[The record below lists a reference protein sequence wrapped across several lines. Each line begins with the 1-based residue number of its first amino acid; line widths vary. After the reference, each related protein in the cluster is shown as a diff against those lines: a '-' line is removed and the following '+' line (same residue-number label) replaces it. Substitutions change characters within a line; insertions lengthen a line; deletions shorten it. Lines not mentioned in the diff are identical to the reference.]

1 MTPGQT
7 RATGPPEPQE
17 PEVYRV
23 LVALDAT
30 EDSLTSLD
38 LATRLAA
45 KLRAEIEGLFVEDIN
60 LLRMA
65 DLPCTRVVSVATT
78 SGQGLDL
85 SSMERELR
93 RQARVARDMLA
104 MNAERFSVRWSF
116 RTARGAMASEILA
129 AASEADI
136 VIVGKSDRAY
146 PQRVKLGE
154 TARTLSARSP
164 SAVLIA
170 HHRFVAAAY
179 SPPGAILVA
188 YDDTPTGDRALRLA
202 ARLALSER
210 HPITVLIPD
219 SKRTAPRLE
228 EEADALLAAFGL
240 QPRFRRLGRREAA
253 RLATV
258 VHAEHGELFVLGCE
272 SPLLRGKSTD
282 NVVEGLEIPVLLIRP
297 GVGEPDTDQTATK
310 G

>member
-1 MTPGQT
+1 M
-7 RATGPPEPQE
+7 
-17 PEVYRV
+17 
-23 LVALDAT
+23 VALDAT

-116 RTARGAMASEILA
+116 RTARGAVANEILA

-202 ARLALSER
+202 ARLAVSER

>member
-1 MTPGQT
+1 
-7 RATGPPEPQE
+7 
-17 PEVYRV
+17 
-23 LVALDAT
+23 
-30 EDSLTSLD
+30 
-38 LATRLAA
+38 
-45 KLRAEIEGLFVEDIN
+45 
-60 LLRMA
+60 
-65 DLPCTRVVSVATT
+65 
-78 SGQGLDL
+78 
-85 SSMERELR
+85 
-93 RQARVARDMLA
+93 
-104 MNAERFSVRWSF
+104 
-116 RTARGAMASEILA
+116 MASEILA

-170 HHRFVAAAY
+170 HYRFVAAAY

-253 RLATV
+253 RLRRSYTRNTANCSFSAARV
-258 VHAEHGELFVLGCE
+258 RCFGA
-272 SPLLRGKSTD
+272 SPRTMSWKVWKS
-282 NVVEGLEIPVLLIRP
+282 RCS
-297 GVGEPDTDQTATK
+297 
-310 G
+310 